1 MPTTPRSDPPV
12 PRPADPLSYAAAG
25 TMLLVVVIAVAYTIY
40 LQLAPTSPA
49 GRSLD
54 LIERDLAAARAQC
67 VAGPPQGAACRD
79 AARLT
84 TEIAERRRGG
94 S

>member
-1 MPTTPRSDPPV
+1 
-12 PRPADPLSYAAAG
+12 
-25 TMLLVVVIAVAYTIY
+25 MLLAVVIAVAYAIW
-40 LQLAPTSPA
+40 LQLSP
-49 GRSLD
+49 GSPSTRSLD
-54 LIERDLAAARAQC
+54 VIERDLAAARAQC

-84 TEIAERRRGG
+84 TEMAERRRGG